1 MPQLDFQN
9 PYILL
14 LILPVVFLFWL
25 SRKRRGASIRF
36 SSLGFIGSEGRKPSR
51 RVVLYPLLNILK
63 LIIIVVIIV
72 ALARPRFGR
81 QEEKIYTEGVDIMLV
96 FDVSSSMK
104 AEDFKP
110 KNRIEAAKVVAEEFI
125 EGRTNDQI
133 GLVVFAAKS
142 FTQCPLTID
151 YGIVINFL
159 KQTYIGMIEDGTAI
173 GTAIG
178 TAVNRLRHSKAKS
191 KVIVL
196 LTDGINNR
204 GEIDP
209 ITAAKLAKAMNIKIY
224 TIGMGK
230 RGYALYPVEDP
241 IFGKRYVKMPVEID
255 EKTLGQVASI
265 TGGQYFRATDENKL
279 REIYKQIDEM
289 EKTKIEVQKFVRYKE
304 LFPQL
309 IGLAAILL
317 FILFILENTYLR
329 KLP

>member
-1 MPQLDFQN
+1 MSQLDFQN
-9 PYILL
+9 PYILF
-14 LILPVVFLFWL
+14 LIPLAVLLFWL
-25 SRKRRGASIRF
+25 LGKRRGGAIRF
-36 SSLGFIGSEGRKPSR
+36 SSLRFIRTDGRKPSK
-51 RVVLYPLLNILK
+51 RVVLYPLLNILR
-63 LIIIVVIIV
+63 LIIILVIIV

-81 QEEKIYTEGVDIMLV
+81 QEEKVYTEGVDIMLV

-125 EGRTNDQI
+125 KGRTNDQI

-159 KQTYIGMIEDGTAI
+159 RQTYIGMIEDGTAI
-173 GTAIG
+173 GTAIA

-196 LTDGINNR
+196 LTDGVNNR

-224 TIGMGK
+224 TIGMGRK
-230 RGYALYPVEDP
+230 GYALYPVEDP

-255 EKTLGQVASI
+255 EETLRQVASI

-304 LFPQL
+304 LFPYL
-309 IGLAAILL
+309 VGLSAILL
-317 FILFILENTYLR
+317 VLLLILENTYLR